1 MEWDKLFL
9 QENKPTHE
17 DIDSFISNPLWEK
30 FSKSIIET
38 FNVNPTLEYSN
49 CSMQR
54 GWNIKYKKKGKN
66 LCTIYPENGFFKAL
80 VVSSER
86 NQVEADLLIQTC
98 SITIQQLYQNSKY
111 MNGTKWLMV
120 DVDNVFVLEDILR
133 LIELRSKK

>member
-54 GWNIKYKKKGKN
+54 GWNIKYKKKAFNIPAQAINFGN
-66 LCTIYPENGFFKAL
+66 
-80 VVSSER
+80 
-86 NQVEADLLIQTC
+86 IQ
-98 SITIQQLYQNSKY
+98 
-111 MNGTKWLMV
+111 G
-120 DVDNVFVLEDILR
+120 R
-133 LIELRSKK
+133 